1 MFRFLLGVAVGI
13 YIAQEYS
20 DKMPPIKLVVQKLV
34 EMVSKEVQNV
44 KDDKKTEKK
53 DTPKEE

>member
-20 DKMPPIKLVVQKLV
+20 EKMPPIKSVVQKLV

-44 KDDKKTEKK
+44 KNDKTEKK
-53 DTPKEE
+53 DAPKEE